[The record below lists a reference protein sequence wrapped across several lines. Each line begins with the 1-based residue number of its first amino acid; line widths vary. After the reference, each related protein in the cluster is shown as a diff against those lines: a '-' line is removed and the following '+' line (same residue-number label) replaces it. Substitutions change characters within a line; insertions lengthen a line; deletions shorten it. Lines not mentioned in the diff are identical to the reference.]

1 MEKSNG
7 NKEEESQMSF
17 INRFLGVF
25 INPKET
31 FKNLSEKPLWI
42 DVLIILLIA
51 VIVYFYIIGPY
62 LQQDQIKAFES
73 NSRYRERLGEEAFN
87 QRLEFL
93 RNPPQFMIIIGILMQ
108 PISFL
113 IIFLIQSLIILG
125 MGRLSSSEGKFVQV
139 FSALIHANLINLI
152 LGNAL
157 RSFLILTR
165 KSVLQTTT
173 SFALFFPKLEV
184 TSPAFIILSQL
195 DLFQLW
201 LFGVFGYA
209 LSYIFKFELKKGLLL
224 SYSFWLLKCL
234 FNIALA
240 LLNLRYG
247 G

>member
-1 MEKSNG
+1 MEKSNEK
-7 NKEEESQMSF
+7 KEKEPQMSF

-25 INPKET
+25 FNPKET
-31 FKNLSEKPLWI
+31 FKALSEKSLWV

-51 VIVYFYIIGPY
+51 VIVYIYIIGPY
-62 LQQDQIKAFES
+62 LQQDQIKAFE
-73 NSRYRERLGEEAFN
+73 NNTRYRERLGEEAFN
-87 QRLEFL
+87 QRLEFY

-108 PISFL
+108 PISIL

-139 FSALIHANLINLI
+139 FSALIHANLINFI

-209 LSYIFKFELKKGLLL
+209 LSYIFKFELKKGLML
-224 SYSFWLLKCL
+224 SYGFWLLKCL
-234 FNIALA
+234 FNIALG
-240 LLNLRYG
+240 LLNLRFG

>member
-1 MEKSNG
+1 
-7 NKEEESQMSF
+7 MSF

-25 INPKET
+25 FDPKET
-31 FKNLSEKPLWI
+31 FKALSEKPKWV
-42 DVLIILLIA
+42 DVLIIILIA

-73 NSRYRERLGEEAFN
+73 NSRLRERLGEEAFN

-93 RNPPQFMIIIGILMQ
+93 RNPPQFMIIIGMLMQ
-108 PISFL
+108 PISIL

-173 SFALFFPKLEV
+173 SIALFFPKLEV
-184 TSPAFIILSQL
+184 TSPTFIILSQL

-209 LSYIFKFELKKGLLL
+209 LSYIFKFEPKKGLVL

-234 FNIALA
+234 FNIALG
-240 LLNLRYG
+240 LLNLRFG